1 MRQTGDLRSVVR
13 LYRREANID
22 TGDGQVDYGFLWRS
36 YAEVYHLSDKALA
49 AGGAEYSSG
58 VLSVILR
65 TPLQCRLLPG
75 LRVVYDG
82 GAYEVT
88 EVLPDTPRR
97 GFSKLRCVL
106 TEMVGSGVHD
116 L

>member
-49 AGGAEYSSG
+49 AGGAE
-58 VLSVILR
+58 
-65 TPLQCRLLPG
+65 
-75 LRVVYDG
+75 
-82 GAYEVT
+82 
-88 EVLPDTPRR
+88 
-97 GFSKLRCVL
+97 
-106 TEMVGSGVHD
+106 
-116 L
+116 

>member
-13 LYRREANID
+13 FYRREANID
-22 TGDGQVDYGFLWRS
+22 TGNGLLWRS